1 MRSLHTT
8 RKPIAALVIVAL
20 GALSI
25 SWAPAHA
32 AMISTAEILKQT
44 QQDHERDRVRMFF
57 DRSEVRRQLEAWG
70 VKGEEAKAWVDS
82 LTDEEIAEIT
92 ARIDQMPAGAGALGT
107 LVGVAFLVF
116 LVLLITDIL
125 GYTDVFPFI
134 KAR

>member
-1 MRSLHTT
+1 
-8 RKPIAALVIVAL
+8 
-20 GALSI
+20 
-25 SWAPAHA
+25 
-32 AMISTAEILKQT
+32 MISTAEILKQT
-44 QQDHERDRVRMFF
+44 QQDHERERLRTVF

>member
-8 RKPIAALVIVAL
+8 RKLVAALVIVAL

>member
-8 RKPIAALVIVAL
+8 RKPIAGLVILAL
-20 GALSI
+20 GVFSI

-32 AMISTAEILKQT
+32 AMVTTAEILKQN
-44 QQDHERDRVRMFF
+44 QQNHERERLGTFF

-70 VKGEEAKAWVDS
+70 VNSEEAKAWVDS
-82 LTDEEIAEIT
+82 LTDEEITELA
-92 ARIDQMPAGAGALGT
+92 ARIDQLPAGGDALSTIVGA
-107 LVGVAFLVF
+107 AFLVF

>member
-1 MRSLHTT
+1 MRSLYTT
-8 RKPIAALVIVAL
+8 RKPIVGLVIVAL
-20 GALSI
+20 GAFTL

-44 QQDHERDRVRMFF
+44 QQDHERERLRTVF

>member
-1 MRSLHTT
+1 MKSLHTT
-8 RKPIAALVIVAL
+8 RKPIAGLLILAL
-20 GALSI
+20 GVFSI

-32 AMISTAEILKQT
+32 AMVNTAEILKQT
-44 QQDHERDRVRMFF
+44 QQDHERECLRRLF

-70 VKGEEAKAWVDS
+70 VNSEEAKAWVDS
-82 LTDEEIAEIT
+82 LTDEEIAELS

-107 LVGVAFLVF
+107 IVGVAFLVF

-125 GYTDVFPFI
+125 GYTDIFPFI

>member
-1 MRSLHTT
+1 MRSLYTT
-8 RKPIAALVIVAL
+8 RKPIVGLVIVAL
-20 GALSI
+20 GVFSI

-32 AMISTAEILKQT
+32 AMVTTAEILKQT
-44 QQDHERDRVRMFF
+44 QQNHERDRVRMFF

-70 VKGEEAKAWVDS
+70 VNSEEAKAWVDS
-82 LTDEEIAEIT
+82 LTDEEIAELS

-107 LVGVAFLVF
+107 IVGVAFLVF

-125 GYTDVFPFI
+125 GFTDIFPFI

>member
-8 RKPIAALVIVAL
+8 RKLVAALVIVAL
-20 GALSI
+20 LALSI

>member
-8 RKPIAALVIVAL
+8 RKLVAALVIVAL

-44 QQDHERDRVRMFF
+44 QQDHERERLRTVF